1 MKFALLSAATAAV
14 AFASSEH
21 DGKRLIRLSAD
32 HSEWM
37 TNAQVEDLALR
48 DIGFLDDTDGDW
60 TRALELGVV
69 RQAQKSTLQGR
80 ALQETSPYPIVATY
94 PKLVRGVTAKIQT
107 ADLKRTL
114 ESFVNKFTNRLY
126 NSTEGAQ
133 SCGWIYGQ
141 VAELASTVVAN
152 TNVKVTVRQFAH
164 PWGQY
169 SVIARVEPTTIV
181 KDDIIILSA
190 HQDSINSRD
199 RRDIVKRKIAPGA
212 DDDGSGTVTILE
224 TLKYLLVT
232 PEWTPIRPVE
242 FHWYAAEEVG
252 KLGSLAV
259 AAEYAKANTA
269 VYAQM
274 QQDMTGY
281 VRPGTT
287 PVVNMISDFTNKN
300 LNTFLE
306 TLIATYVGLPVTHSV
321 CKYGCSDHFSWNVSG
336 YPSSYPFETK
346 LKDMNPNMHSQNDT
360 IDTINFNHMA
370 DFTKLSIAYVVELTQ
385 DGATG
390 DWYIVTNG
398 YTVTIGSSNSYV
410 LDSNLPAL
418 TKTPKRTRRSPSGA
432 AKRTPLWDDNGVAAL
447 FRLRYKSQ
455 LSARF
460 YSKNNA
466 DKKTAYVMLAAELSV
481 ATEKEY
487 SVAQVQDK

>member
-1 MKFALLSAATAAV
+1 MKFALLSASVAAV

-37 TNAQVEDLALR
+37 TDAQVADLALR
-48 DIGFLDDTDGDW
+48 DIGFLDDTDGEW
-60 TRALELGVV
+60 TRVLELGAA
-69 RQAQKSTLQGR
+69 RQTQKSTLQGR
-80 ALQETSPYPIVATY
+80 ALQEATPYPIVATY
-94 PKLVRGVTAKIQT
+94 PKLVRGVAAKIQT

-114 ESFVNKFTNRLY
+114 ESFVNKFANRLY

-141 VAELASTVVAN
+141 VAELASSVVAN

-181 KDDIIILSA
+181 KDDIVILSA
-190 HQDSINSRD
+190 HQDSINWKD

-224 TLKYLLVT
+224 SLKYLLAT

-252 KLGSLAV
+252 KFGSLAV
-259 AAEYAKANTA
+259 VEEYANASTA
-269 VYAQM
+269 VLAQM

-281 VRPGTT
+281 VAPGTR
-287 PVVNMISDFTNKN
+287 PVVNFISDFTNKN
-300 LNTFLE
+300 LNTFVE
-306 TLIATYVGLPVTHSV
+306 TLVTTYLGLPVNHSA
-321 CKYGCSDHFSWNVSG
+321 CGYGCSDHFSWNASG
-336 YPSSYPFETK
+336 YPSSYPFETE
-346 LKDMNPNMHSQNDT
+346 LADLNPYMHSQKDT
-360 IDTINFNHMA
+360 IDTIDFNHMA

-385 DGATG
+385 DSAT
-390 DWYIVTNG
+390 
-398 YTVTIGSSNSYV
+398 SC
-410 LDSNLPAL
+410 
-418 TKTPKRTRRSPSGA
+418 
-432 AKRTPLWDDNGVAAL
+432 
-447 FRLRYKSQ
+447 
-455 LSARF
+455 
-460 YSKNNA
+460 
-466 DKKTAYVMLAAELSV
+466 
-481 ATEKEY
+481 
-487 SVAQVQDK
+487 

>member
-1 MKFALLSAATAAV
+1 
-14 AFASSEH
+14 
-21 DGKRLIRLSAD
+21 
-32 HSEWM
+32 M
-37 TNAQVEDLALR
+37 TDAQVAGLVLR
-48 DIGFLDDTDGDW
+48 DIGFLDDTDGEW
-60 TRALELGVV
+60 TRVLELGAA
-69 RQAQKSTLQGR
+69 RQAQKRTLQGR
-80 ALQETSPYPIVATY
+80 ALQEATPYPIVATY
-94 PKLVRGVTAKIQT
+94 PKLVRGVNAKIQT

-141 VAELASTVVAN
+141 VAELASTMVAN
-152 TNVKVTVRQFAH
+152 TNV
-164 PWGQY
+164 
-169 SVIARVEPTTIV
+169 
-181 KDDIIILSA
+181 
-190 HQDSINSRD
+190 
-199 RRDIVKRKIAPGA
+199 KIAPGA

-224 TLKYLLVT
+224 SLKYLLVT

-385 DGATG
+385 DGAT
-390 DWYIVTNG
+390 
-398 YTVTIGSSNSYV
+398 SC
-410 LDSNLPAL
+410 
-418 TKTPKRTRRSPSGA
+418 
-432 AKRTPLWDDNGVAAL
+432 
-447 FRLRYKSQ
+447 
-455 LSARF
+455 
-460 YSKNNA
+460 
-466 DKKTAYVMLAAELSV
+466 
-481 ATEKEY
+481 
-487 SVAQVQDK
+487 